1 MIKVTNLQEMN
12 CITNAA
18 LQMHIREKAEAM
30 MQEYQVENLDD
41 IGCFVILEK
50 EEFACVPMNELEFVE
65 VLEIG
70 AESYLHGVRIIGD
83 SYGEDIYLP
92 VEVVRCCVYQRLH
105 NTPGFPVTINEANP
119 SMHRY
124 EP

>member
-12 CITNAA
+12 HIENAA
-18 LQMHIREKAEAM
+18 LQMHIRKKTETM

-50 EEFACVPMNELEFVE
+50 EEFMCVPMNELEFVE

-70 AESYLHGVRIIGD
+70 AKSYLHGVKIVGD

-92 VEVVRCCVYQRLH
+92 IEVVTC
-105 NTPGFPVTINEANP
+105 
-119 SMHRY
+119 
-124 EP
+124 

>member
-1 MIKVTNLQEMN
+1 MIKVTNLQEMYRIKN
-12 CITNAA
+12 GS
-18 LQMHIREKAEAM
+18 LQMHIRKKAETM

-70 AESYLHGVRIIGD
+70 AESYLHGVRIIDD

-92 VEVVRCCVYQRLH
+92 VEVVRC
-105 NTPGFPVTINEANP
+105 
-119 SMHRY
+119 
-124 EP
+124 

>member
-1 MIKVTNLQEMN
+1 MIKVTNLQEIN
-12 CITNAA
+12 HIENGS

-65 VLEIG
+65 MLFLE
-70 AESYLHGVRIIGD
+70 ESMFLHGVRIID
-83 SYGEDIYLP
+83 ESYGEDIYLP
-92 VEVVRCCVYQRLH
+92 VEVVTC
-105 NTPGFPVTINEANP
+105 
-119 SMHRY
+119 
-124 EP
+124 

>member
-12 CITNAA
+12 HIENAA
-18 LQMHIREKAEAM
+18 LQMHIREKAKTM
-30 MQEYQVENLDD
+30 MQEYQVKNLDD

-50 EEFACVPMNELEFVE
+50 EEFMFVPMNELEFVE

-70 AESYLHGVRIIGD
+70 AKSYLHGVKIVGN

-92 VEVVRCCVYQRLH
+92 VGVVTC
-105 NTPGFPVTINEANP
+105 
-119 SMHRY
+119 
-124 EP
+124 

>member
-12 CITNAA
+12 HIENAA
-18 LQMHIREKAEAM
+18 LQMHIREKAETM

-50 EEFACVPMNELEFVE
+50 EEFMCVPMNELEFVE

-70 AESYLHGVRIIGD
+70 AKSYLHGVKIVGD

-92 VEVVRCCVYQRLH
+92 IEVVTC
-105 NTPGFPVTINEANP
+105 
-119 SMHRY
+119 
-124 EP
+124 

>member
-12 CITNAA
+12 RIENGS
-18 LQMHIREKAEAM
+18 LQMHIQEKAEAM
-30 MQEYQVENLDD
+30 MQKYQVEDLND

-65 VLEIG
+65 
-70 AESYLHGVRIIGD
+70 SYLHGVRIIDD

-92 VEVVRCCVYQRLH
+92 VEVVTC
-105 NTPGFPVTINEANP
+105 
-119 SMHRY
+119 
-124 EP
+124 

>member
-1 MIKVTNLQEMN
+1 MIKTTNLKETDQIQHLMLRAY
-12 CITNAA
+12 IAKKMT
-18 LQMHIREKAEAM
+18 AM

-70 AESYLHGVRIIGD
+70 AESYLHGVRIID
-83 SYGEDIYLP
+83 ESYGEDIYLP
-92 VEVVRCCVYQRLH
+92 VEVVRC
-105 NTPGFPVTINEANP
+105 
-119 SMHRY
+119 
-124 EP
+124 

>member
-30 MQEYQVENLDD
+30 MPEYQVEDLND

-70 AESYLHGVRIIGD
+70 AESYLHGVRIID
-83 SYGEDIYLP
+83 ESYGEDIYLP
-92 VEVVRCCVYQRLH
+92 VEVVRC
-105 NTPGFPVTINEANP
+105 
-119 SMHRY
+119 
-124 EP
+124 